1 MQDMMLAGA
10 EKTQDTEKKL
20 GKLSDYVSTLISD
33 RIILKTKM
41 ESIKNILV
49 SKTDIKINDLLRE
62 INHALKLVDHQDDNI
77 SRHSG
82 NH

>member
-41 ESIKNILV
+41 ESIKDILV
-49 SKTDIKINDLLRE
+49 SKTDIKINDLLKE
-62 INHALKLVDHQDDNI
+62 INHALKMVDHQNELNG
-77 SRHSG
+77 RHG
-82 NH
+82 